1 MLKPIIQKILKGIIL
16 FLILIFQKD
25 SFVFMESVDEKLLEN
40 EDSPKFSWYEFFYKH
55 QYKILIS
62 VFSLSILLGMLF
74 TTEIDKILWDI
85 KSITNNAKFFDSIK
99 SYVSY
104 LDLNKSP
111 ENQANTFKILRKL
124 LEEPLNY
131 EKVTAPEKFKK
142 LIEKLIEELKK
153 DKD

>member
-1 MLKPIIQKILKGIIL
+1 
-16 FLILIFQKD
+16 
-25 SFVFMESVDEKLLEN
+25 
-40 EDSPKFSWYEFFYKH
+40 
-55 QYKILIS
+55 
-62 VFSLSILLGMLF
+62 MLF

-124 LEEPLNY
+124 LEEPHNY
-131 EKVTAPEKFKK
+131 EKVTDPEKFK
-142 LIEKLIEELKK
+142 KLIEELKK